1 MDRVRWF
8 KVTKQNIWLIEDTF
22 IIFEYKCIT
31 YEKHNKLC
39 LSIDR
44 LSNIKKT
51 AWPMLR
57 IYANERPLKMDNGRT
72 VIAMSPMTFL
82 SRNDEVKRE
91 ICAYTSPPLDNQK
104 RVSDEHDVRVY
115 MYIWFY
121 IQTYIYIYI
130 YIYIYYVTVMIYV
143 SYDMM

>member
-1 MDRVRWF
+1 
-8 KVTKQNIWLIEDTF
+8 
-22 IIFEYKCIT
+22 
-31 YEKHNKLC
+31 
-39 LSIDR
+39 
-44 LSNIKKT
+44 
-51 AWPMLR
+51 MLR

-72 VIAMSPMTFL
+72 VIAMSPVTFL

-121 IQTYIYIYI
+121 IHIYILRNCNDLCLIWYDVDVYIYIYI
-130 YIYIYYVTVMIYV
+130 
-143 SYDMM
+143 